1 MKRLSWPRERRLLKH
16 AQFSACYDHGTKIF
30 SKHFVL
36 FVLPREDSGSGIRIG
51 LTVGRKVGNAVARNR
66 VKRVLREYFRLH
78 QNQLDCPAD
87 IVVVP
92 KRTLDP
98 AQLDLA
104 LASGDLS
111 PALRRLP
118 KVAPQAQALA
128 ERS

>member
-1 MKRLSWPRERRLLKH
+1 
-16 AQFSACYDHGTKIF
+16 
-30 SKHFVL
+30 
-36 FVLPREDSGSGIRIG
+36 
-51 LTVGRKVGNAVARNR
+51 VGRKVGNAVARNR
-66 VKRVLREYFRLH
+66 VKRVLREYFGLH

-98 AQLDLA
+98 EQLDLA
-104 LASGDLS
+104 MASVDLS